1 MLADPNPI
9 ETWLIELE
17 GRPTDLVNW
26 QQLFHDRTIA
36 SVEPF
41 VGRDSEQAYFV
52 YSQCLDGVPDTK
64 VHITA
69 ARLIAQMNGAAK
81 LCGGQPVQMK
91 WLWFIRAGRQ
101 PEPMRQVSI
110 AASIPIE
117 WLASVGDGKT
127 TGRKLEP
134 RALKAMAA
142 ACNDSQVAKA
152 IEHFG
157 QPNNWYDLWTAY
169 EIIEDDLWNSTLRQ
183 ARPKPTKKLRA
194 KRVLLMSRK
203 WALNNDFRKFAE
215 SCNYHRHGRKN
226 PPTAEQSATLDEARQ
241 ILARIIQSWIDE
253 KFP

>member
-1 MLADPNPI
+1 MTDPDPI
-9 ETWLIELE
+9 ETWLVELE
-17 GRPTDLVNW
+17 GSLVDLTNW
-26 QQLFHDRTIA
+26 QQLFYDRAIA
-36 SVEPF
+36 SVEPS

-52 YSQCLDGVPDTK
+52 HSQYLDGVPDTEA
-64 VHITA
+64 HITSG
-69 ARLIAQMNGAAK
+69 RLIAQMNGAAK
-81 LCGGQPVQMK
+81 LCDGRPVKVK
-91 WLWFIRAGRQ
+91 WLWFIRAGGK
-101 PEPMRQVSI
+101 PEPLKQVSVI
-110 AASIPIE
+110 GSLPTE
-117 WLASVGDGKT
+117 WLAGVGDGKP

-157 QPNNWYDLWTAY
+157 QPNNWYDLWIAY
-169 EIIEDDLWNSTLRQ
+169 EIIEDDLWNSTPRQ